1 MEKRCPPWIHKQ
13 QKICWI
19 LKMVIKVYYRRRYK
33 YIQGKDVRE
42 NGIFWELQVIQYGWG
57 TEHKEGTKDVNREK
71 E

>member
-1 MEKRCPPWIHKQ
+1 
-13 QKICWI
+13 
-19 LKMVIKVYYRRRYK
+19 MVIKVYYRRRYK